1 MCESFYKNIYSSK
14 IDAQEIERNNL
25 FFGEST
31 AKSLDPHEREECEG
45 LLTKMECLQALKT
58 MEPNKTPGSDGL
70 PAEFYKMF

>member
-1 MCESFYKNIYSSK
+1 MLKRLK
-14 IDAQEIERNNL
+14 EIIC

-70 PAEFYKMF
+70 LAEFYKMFWADVSDYIDSFL